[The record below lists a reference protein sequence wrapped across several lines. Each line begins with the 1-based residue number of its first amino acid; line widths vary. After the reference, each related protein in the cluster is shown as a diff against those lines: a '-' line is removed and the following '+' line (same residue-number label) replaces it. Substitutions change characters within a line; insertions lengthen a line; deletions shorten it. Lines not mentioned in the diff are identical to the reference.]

1 MEKYQ
6 WGTATCSQCHH
17 SYGPH
22 VLLNGQTLHCPQCGT
37 AQAVATR
44 PIGVAKAERQ
54 RLAQQEALQ
63 APHRARKKLMALL
76 KINLIVWLIVVLI
89 YYVLAPLS

>member
-44 PIGVAKAERQ
+44 PTGVAKAERY
-54 RLAQQEALQ
+54 RLAQQAVQ
-63 APHRARKKLMALL
+63 MAPRRARRKLTAVL
-76 KINLIVWLIVVLI
+76 KINLIVWLVVVLI
-89 YYVLAPLS
+89 YYLLAPLS